1 MLTLAWDVDDV
12 LNNLMQVWLEE
23 AWLPAHPQCK
33 VTYRD
38 LTSNPPHA
46 EIGASLDEYLASLD
60 RFRSSR
66 YLADLTPS
74 EEATAWFE
82 QNGGRYRHI
91 ALTAVPLEFAPIS
104 AAWTLRHFG
113 RWIRGFHFVPSYRAG
128 ESIPS
133 YDATKGDFL
142 TRAGDVAALI
152 DDHPGNVEA
161 AAALGIRAVL
171 MPRPWNGSSDT
182 VTNVFS
188 ELERL

>member
-23 AWLPAHPQCK
+23 AWLPAHPECK
-33 VTYRD
+33 VTYRE

-60 RFRSSR
+60 GFRGSR
-66 YLADLTPS
+66 YLADLAPS
-74 EEATAWFE
+74 AEAAAWFE
-82 QNGGRYRHI
+82 EHGDRYRHI
-91 ALTAVPLEFAPIS
+91 ALTAVPLEFAPVS

-113 RWIRGFHFVPSYRAG
+113 RWIRGFHFVPSHRTG
-128 ESIPS
+128 EAIPC

-142 TRAGDVAALI
+142 MRSGDVAALI

-171 MPRPWNGSSDT
+171 MPRPWNGCRDA